1 MNLVGGGFR
10 LPCVTPEPE
19 VQDVDYGAGD
29 EGQRQAQKENP
40 SDVRADEQHEA
51 GILNDGVREPHQG
64 HAGKHVVPGHLA
76 AAGFLEDDAAGV
88 DDARDHADDH
98 GRRGGGAHT
107 EYPQG
112 RSERPSHQIRDLEI
126 AQEPLEQ
133 HDEEN
138 HAEDADEVPHFPER
152 PPEQVD
158 VRRRGKG
165 DAGGRIQPAE
175 RLAGRMHDDPAD
187 DGDHEPDDGLTD
199 ERHAALGR
207 DAPFGGDAV
216 RDEHHDR
223 ERRDLLR
230 GQRRQSGQQADEDD
244 QRRIEIDHDARG
256 PRDAQIGGEPGQLH
270 DGLERQGQIA
280 DPVQLGKDL
289 HGDADRNKHL
299 EKIEAYMHSIHKDFA
314 QRLEQMA
321 GHGISAGVIGRQE
334 GPSRCTPAGPE
345 TKDAW
350 YIR

>member
-1 MNLVGGGFR
+1 MLTRFR
-10 LPCVTPEPE
+10 TS
-19 VQDVDYGAGD
+19 
-29 EGQRQAQKENP
+29 P
-40 SDVRADEQHEA
+40 SA
-51 GILNDGVREPHQG
+51 HQSR
-64 HAGKHVVPGHLA
+64 L
-76 AAGFLEDDAAGV
+76 
-88 DDARDHADDH
+88 
-98 GRRGGGAHT
+98 T
-107 EYPQG
+107 
-112 RSERPSHQIRDLEI
+112 S
-126 AQEPLEQ
+126 
-133 HDEEN
+133 
-138 HAEDADEVPHFPER
+138 
-152 PPEQVD
+152 
-158 VRRRGKG
+158 GKG

-175 RLAGRMHDDPAD
+175 RLAGRMHDDHAD
-187 DGDHEPDDGLTD
+187 DGDHEPDDGLAD

-345 TKDAW
+345 TRDAW

>member
-1 MNLVGGGFR
+1 MLTRFR
-10 LPCVTPEPE
+10 TS
-19 VQDVDYGAGD
+19 
-29 EGQRQAQKENP
+29 P
-40 SDVRADEQHEA
+40 SA
-51 GILNDGVREPHQG
+51 HQ
-64 HAGKHVVPGHLA
+64 
-76 AAGFLEDDAAGV
+76 
-88 DDARDHADDH
+88 
-98 GRRGGGAHT
+98 
-107 EYPQG
+107 
-112 RSERPSHQIRDLEI
+112 S
-126 AQEPLEQ
+126 
-133 HDEEN
+133 
-138 HAEDADEVPHFPER
+138 
-152 PPEQVD
+152 
-158 VRRRGKG
+158 
-165 DAGGRIQPAE
+165 
-175 RLAGRMHDDPAD
+175 PAD
-187 DGDHEPDDGLTD
+187 DGDHEPDDGLAD

-223 ERRDLLR
+223 KRRDLLR

-299 EKIEAYMHSIHKDFA
+299 EKIEAYMHCIHKDFA

-321 GHGISAGVIGRQE
+321 GHGISATVIGRQE

-345 TKDAW
+345 TRDAW